1 MSLDLPSPPTRVD
14 LASHACDTCRQRKV
28 KCKAPRVP
36 AGVSPPKC
44 GRCDRL
50 NLPCTFLSPSRTR
63 GPKRRTRG
71 AEPAASPGATTTIT
85 TNKHPT
91 DELWDRSLFGVIM
104 QDYLDYI
111 YPLVPIVHRPSFRQ
125 ALRENRD
132 RDDQGFRALVI
143 AIAAVVVATM
153 PTRFQ
158 VYQSYNP
165 PLQFASR
172 REMARC
178 CYDRIMGL
186 RDSTYFDQISF
197 QKFAISYLLYATFRQ
212 LGDHNTSRMLDVE
225 ATQIARLLNLH
236 RISEYEG
243 LNCIETQL
251 RKKGFWLILYGFV
264 HNQLQNVLGERLSY
278 LDPILLHSIN
288 PEDLMPLE
296 VDDEMIFENEVVM
309 SPSPTPCLATGF
321 ILHSRVFWAA
331 LRSPC
336 VETPV
341 EPCPCVR
348 ARDPAI
354 QVAYLQDRLQSLRYL
369 LEHIPQPLRPWRPTD
384 ETLDDATGDGTMTQE
399 LRSHFASMRAN
410 LHVTHLWLQSL
421 LIDQLEAAQSH
432 LQGLSVVADS
442 YPQTTTDSK
451 ALWLVR
457 EKLCRQLLFVLY
469 SLPLVNLEAN
479 GLHLACKV
487 RDIAASLLACP
498 FHPDDPEAQRAAEYL
513 QQSTDIL
520 SRLDSSES
528 MSTMHLQTWVD
539 TDRMKK

>member
-1 MSLDLPSPPTRVD
+1 MSLDQHPSPARVE
-14 LASHACDTCRQRKV
+14 LSSHACDICRRRKV
-28 KCKAPRVP
+28 KCNAPRP
-36 AGVSPPKC
+36 LPGASPPKC

-50 NLPCTFLSPSRTR
+50 NLPCTFLSPSKTR
-63 GPKRRTRG
+63 GPKKREWSSLTCLRTRR
-71 AEPAASPGATTTIT
+71 AQPETAPLATTEGAQDAIVVQ
-85 TNKHPT
+85 HPT
-91 DELWDRSLFGVIM
+91 DDLWDRGLFSIMM

-132 RDDQGFRALVI
+132 GEDPGFLALVI

-153 PTRFQ
+153 PSRFL
-158 VYQSYNP
+158 SYRSYSP
-165 PLQFASR
+165 PLRFASR

-178 CYDRIMGL
+178 CYDKIMGL
-186 RDSTYFDQISF
+186 RDSTYFDQINF

-225 ATQIARLLNLH
+225 ATQIARLLNLR

-243 LNCIETQL
+243 FNCIETQL

-264 HNQLQNVLGERLSY
+264 L
-278 LDPILLHSIN
+278 
-288 PEDLMPLE
+288 
-296 VDDEMIFENEVVM
+296 
-309 SPSPTPCLATGF
+309 
-321 ILHSRVFWAA
+321 FWAA

-336 VETPV
+336 LETPV

-348 ARDPAI
+348 ARDPVV
-354 QVAYLQDRLQSLRYL
+354 QVVCLQDRLQSLRYL
-369 LEHIPQPLRPWRPTD
+369 LENIPCPLRPWQPTD
-384 ETLDDATGDGTMTQE
+384 ETLDDATEGGRMAQE
-399 LRSHFASMRAN
+399 LRSHFASMRTN

-432 LQGLSVVADS
+432 LQGLSATEESYAPAAAD
-442 YPQTTTDSK
+442 PK
-451 ALWLVR
+451 PLWLER
-457 EKLCRQLLFVLY
+457 EKICRQLLFILY

-487 RDIAASLLACP
+487 RDIAASLLECP
-498 FHPDDPEAQRAAEYL
+498 FHPDEPEAQRAAEYL
-513 QQSTDIL
+513 QQSTDVL

-528 MSTMHLQTWVD
+528 MTTMHLQTWVD